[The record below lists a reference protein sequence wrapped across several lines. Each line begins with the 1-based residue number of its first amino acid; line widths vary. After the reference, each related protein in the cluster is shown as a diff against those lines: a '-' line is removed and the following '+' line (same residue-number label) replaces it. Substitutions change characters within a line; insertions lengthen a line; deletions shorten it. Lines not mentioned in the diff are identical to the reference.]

1 MSKRIA
7 ALDLGTNTFHL
18 LIADIFEGV
27 ITRIIYSD
35 QKHVKLG
42 EGGISTG
49 TITEA
54 SFSRGIEALSDFH
67 QAIIEH
73 KVEFIRAVGT
83 AALRSA
89 ANGQMFIDQVK
100 ANTGIAV
107 EIIDGDREASLI
119 YLGVKQAIRL
129 QENSLIMDIGG
140 GSVEF
145 IFANANGI
153 LWKKSYPI
161 GAAKLMALF
170 HHIDPIPDA
179 EIKNIKN
186 HLQDVL
192 TDLKATSRDLK
203 LQRLIGSAGAFETFA
218 ALCQI
223 KTLGASLPVGKHFCF
238 DLGVLNE
245 VLEDILKSTHHQRAA
260 NPAILSVRTDMIVVA
275 SILTQCVINELKF
288 RSVELSSFSLKEGL
302 LAEQLQ
308 PRY

>member
-1 MSKRIA
+1 MSKRVA

-18 LIADIFEGV
+18 LIADV
-27 ITRIIYSD
+27 SNDAITRIVYSD
-35 QKHVKLG
+35 QRHVKLG

-54 SFSRGIEALSDFH
+54 SFSRGIEALSVFH

-73 KVEFIRAVGT
+73 RAESIRAVGT

-100 ANTGIAV
+100 SNTGIAV

-119 YLGVKQAIRL
+119 YLGVKQAVRL
-129 QENSLIMDIGG
+129 QENSLILDIGG

-145 IFANANGI
+145 IFANVNGI

-161 GAAKLMALF
+161 GAAKLMTRF
-170 HHIDPIPDA
+170 HHTDPIPDA
-179 EIKNIKN
+179 EIKNIQD
-186 HLQDVL
+186 HLQEVL
-192 TDLKATSRDLK
+192 TDLKATSRNLK
-203 LQRLIGSAGAFETFA
+203 PQRLIGSAGAFETFA

-223 KTLGASLPVGKHFCF
+223 KTQGASSPIGKHFCF
-238 DLGVLNE
+238 DFELLNE
-245 VLEDILKSTHHQRAA
+245 VLKDILKSTHQQRAA

-275 SILTQCVINELKF
+275 SVLTQYVIDELNVGL
-288 RSVELSSFSLKEGL
+288 VELSSFSLKEGL
-302 LAEQLQ
+302 LAEQL
-308 PRY
+308 

>member
-18 LIADIFEGV
+18 LIADISEGV
-27 ITRIIYSD
+27 ITRIVYSD

-42 EGGISTG
+42 EGGISRG
-49 TITEA
+49 TITEV

-73 KVEFIRAVGT
+73 RADSIRAVGT

-100 ANTGIAV
+100 SNTGISI

-119 YLGVKQAIRL
+119 YLGVRQAVRL
-129 QENSLIMDIGG
+129 QANSLIMDIGG

-145 IFANANGI
+145 IFANLNGI

-170 HHIDPIPDA
+170 HHTDPVNDA
-179 EIKNIKN
+179 
-186 HLQDVL
+186 
-192 TDLKATSRDLK
+192 DLKDIQSHLHVVLSELK
-203 LQRLIGSAGAFETFA
+203 VKSAEFNPQILVGSAGAFETFA

-223 KTLGASLPVGKHFCF
+223 KTQGVSLPIGKSFSF
-238 DLGVLNE
+238 DFGVLAE

-275 SILTQCVINELKF
+275 SILTRYVINELNL

-302 LAEQLQ
+302 LVEELEN
-308 PRY
+308 